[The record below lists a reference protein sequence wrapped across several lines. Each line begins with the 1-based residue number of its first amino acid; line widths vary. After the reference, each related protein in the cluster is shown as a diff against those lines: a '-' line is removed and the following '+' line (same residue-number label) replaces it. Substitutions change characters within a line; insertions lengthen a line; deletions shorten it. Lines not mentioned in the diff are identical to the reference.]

1 MRIAF
6 YAPLKSPDH
15 PVASGD
21 RTVARALLAALKRAG
36 HEVDTVCRF
45 RSFDAGDPDRQ
56 ARLERVGGRLAD
68 RLAERLHRDGPR
80 PDLWFTY
87 HLYHKAPDWLGPAV
101 AARLGVPYVVAEASS
116 APKQSGGRWDRGH
129 RAVAQAIGRADLVL
143 QLNPNDAEGVRPL
156 LADPGRLSPLPPF
169 LDTRPFREAAAA
181 ADRARMAERHS
192 LDPSVPWLVTVAM
205 MRHDQKLSSYRC
217 LAKALAPL
225 LDLPWRLVV
234 AGGGPAEAE
243 VRAAFAP
250 LADRVDFLGILTGD
264 ALPALYAAS
273 DLYVWPAVKEAWSM
287 ALMEAQAAGVA
298 VVAGRSGGVAA
309 VVADGETGILVPE
322 GDAAAISLAVRR
334 LLENPEERR
343 RMGRA
348 AAARTL
354 REHDLAAAAKAIDE
368 RLRRLVRAAA

>member
-1 MRIAF
+1 VRIAF

-21 RTVARALLAALKRAG
+21 RTLARALLAALRAAG
-36 HEVDTVCRF
+36 HEVETVCRF
-45 RSFDAGDPDRQ
+45 RSFDAGDPARQ
-56 ARLERVGGRLAD
+56 ARLEGIGGRLAD
-68 RLAERLHRDGPR
+68 RLAGRLRRGRPR

-101 AARLGVPYVVAEASS
+101 AARLGVPYVVAEASF
-116 APKQSGGRWDRGH
+116 APKQAGGRWDLGH
-129 RAVAQAIGRADLVL
+129 RAVARAIGSADLVL
-143 QLNPNDAEGVRPL
+143 QLNPNDAEGVKPL
-156 LADPGRLSPLPPF
+156 VAAAERLSPLKPF
-169 LDTRPFREAAAA
+169 LDTRPFRDAAAS
-181 ADRARMAERHS
+181 ADRAAMAS
-192 LDPSVPWLVTVAM
+192 LYGLDASVPWLLAVAM
-205 MRHDQKLSSYRC
+205 MRHDQKLLSYRC
-217 LAKALAPL
+217 LAEALAPL

-234 AGGGPAEAE
+234 AGGGPAEGQ

-250 LADRVDFLGILTGD
+250 LADRVDFLGILPGD

-322 GDAAAISLAVRR
+322 GDVAAFSAAARR
-334 LLENPEERR
+334 LLETPQERR
-343 RMGRA
+343 KMGRA

-368 RLRRLVRAAA
+368 RLSRLLRAA